1 MCWKKIN
8 CFVFCETENFLFS
21 GDRAHTLE
29 FTPRWGTQNI
39 IDKYFQAYAQRKK
52 ERLIYQDVNATA
64 AAAENMKL
72 YDWIVFYSGKNSS
85 ENGHKIAGA
94 KNERNAYFVDA
105 NRMIAVGKVSDN
117 EIVLPPVDFPWI
129 ERWLQFDAPQIG
141 PIVIHYTKL
150 NFNTVPIVAY
160 HHVRNQTQM
169 ILSNL
174 KLVSS
179 EWDLLN

>member
-1 MCWKKIN
+1 MHR
-8 CFVFCETENFLFS
+8 E
-21 GDRAHTLE
+21 
-29 FTPRWGTQNI
+29 
-39 IDKYFQAYAQRKK
+39 RKK
-52 ERLIYQDVNATA
+52 DWYIMDVNATA

-72 YDWIVFYSGKNSS
+72 YDWIVFYSGKKFVLKM
-85 ENGHKIAGA
+85 GTKLLAQ
-94 KNERNAYFVDA
+94 KKERNAHFVDA
-105 NRMIAVGKVSDN
+105 NGMIAVGKVSDN
-117 EIVLPPVDFPWI
+117 EIVLPPVDFLWI

-160 HHVRNQTQM
+160 HHVRNQNQM

>member
-1 MCWKKIN
+1 MHRK
-8 CFVFCETENFLFS
+8 
-21 GDRAHTLE
+21 
-29 FTPRWGTQNI
+29 
-39 IDKYFQAYAQRKK
+39 RKK
-52 ERLIYQDVNATA
+52 DWYIRMSMQRQQLQKIWNYMIELFFIAAKILLKMGTKLLAQKKWNA
-64 AAAENMKL
+64 
-72 YDWIVFYSGKNSS
+72 
-85 ENGHKIAGA
+85 H
-94 KNERNAYFVDA
+94 FVDA
-105 NRMIAVGKVSDN
+105 NGMIAVGKVSDN

-160 HHVRNQTQM
+160 HVRNQTQM